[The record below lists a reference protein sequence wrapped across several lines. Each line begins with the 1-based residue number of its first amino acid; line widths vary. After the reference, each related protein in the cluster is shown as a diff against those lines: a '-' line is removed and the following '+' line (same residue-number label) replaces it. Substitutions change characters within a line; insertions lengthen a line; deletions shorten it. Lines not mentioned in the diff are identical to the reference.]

1 MTPTPHSQKPR
12 IAILED
18 ESSMCALLYRI
29 LNADYDIAM
38 LKSGRDMINAIKRD
52 SVDLALLDI
61 VLSGEN
67 GIEIAKAIRARS
79 HIPVV
84 MLSGLSTAETIVAG
98 LGIGANDYITKPF
111 DPDVLKARV
120 ANALRARISETK
132 RPLEEVCYELH
143 GCTVNPWKRHIES
156 PAGIAVKITEMELQ
170 LLSLMLRQAPSVVS
184 REELSRCVVGKKW
197 QPEIRALDVHISHL
211 RSKLSQAGLPKNVL
225 CCHRGVGYSIRTAN
239 AVRH

>member
-1 MTPTPHSQKPR
+1 MTTTPHNQKPR

-29 LNADYDIAM
+29 LSPEYEIAM

-84 MLSGLSTAETIVAG
+84 MLSGLSAAETIVAG

-120 ANALRARISETK
+120 ANALRARINETK

-156 PAGIAVKITEMELQ
+156 VAGAAVKITEMELQ
-170 LLSLMLRQAPSVVS
+170 LLSLMLRQAPGVVS

-211 RSKLSQAGLPKNVL
+211 RSKLSEAGLPKNVL